1 MIEGDHE
8 ENKVCVYV
16 TDSVSLEAA
25 LGEGLPRRFT
35 DKYGFAAGATQ
46 GREQLAWL
54 EEELSLDHTHECRWM
69 VVTGHRPVFSGADR
83 EVFPAERPFQAKMHR
98 LLRGKVHFYF
108 NGHDHTFQHIFQ
120 PDDGSADG
128 AAGSHFIVNGIGG
141 YKELHPVNPLPGTR
155 AAYSGFHG
163 FSRQIISHQAMSLS
177 VHDEKGRERYHHDFP
192 WWPLETVRE
201 THVI

>member
-98 LLRGKVHFYF
+98 VWQGAGRPFPTSLAGRVASSFLQDAVPASWIACAAPWPGRPAPPAPAGAGRSRGAWRRSSSRHVASASARGQRGSGPAGGGAERTAGGRSGILRVC
-108 NGHDHTFQHIFQ
+108 
-120 PDDGSADG
+120 
-128 AAGSHFIVNGIGG
+128 V
-141 YKELHPVNPLPGTR
+141 
-155 AAYSGFHG
+155 
-163 FSRQIISHQAMSLS
+163 
-177 VHDEKGRERYHHDFP
+177 FP
-192 WWPLETVRE
+192 
-201 THVI
+201 